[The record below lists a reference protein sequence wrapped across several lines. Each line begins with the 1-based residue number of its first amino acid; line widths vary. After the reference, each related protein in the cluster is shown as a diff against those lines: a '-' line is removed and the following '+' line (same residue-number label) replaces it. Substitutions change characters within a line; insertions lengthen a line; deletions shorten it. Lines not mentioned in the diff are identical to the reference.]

1 MVYVVN
7 LCDFFKTIQVKDPFS
22 DTMIEKNRL
31 EYSLEKFEQC
41 VNGKYFSDIPILLAF
56 TFVDV
61 FKEALKQFPLN
72 ETRKNSI
79 EHFVQQL
86 NPAAQGQKQTEPKVP
101 SIQHKFGDSTLEEWH
116 TCCEFIIEQFIHV
129 ATSQERREEMR
140 RNVVVLNC
148 LDVKKSTQVLVN
160 EIILNT
166 DIMAHLQFNE
176 HYYGTSSQQ
185 HHSRTPSIHEK
196 FKNSSTNVRDHG
208 PQSDRTHYR
217 RPPLLMD
224 RTTNDS
230 TSPHSTYYDYS
241 QYYYRRCKNVDPL
254 SMVSSNNHEASK
266 ITKQRKRKE
275 KHAKATARSWGSIP
289 WNRQPSASSQKQ
301 QESVVVVLD
310 EASDRS
316 SEDEI
321 QVLPENTDT
330 TARRKRKSSNNCL
343 LQ

>member
-196 FKNSSTNVRDHG
+196 FK
-208 PQSDRTHYR
+208 TH
-217 RPPLLMD
+217 PPI
-224 RTTNDS
+224 
-230 TSPHSTYYDYS
+230 
-241 QYYYRRCKNVDPL
+241 CKNVDPL